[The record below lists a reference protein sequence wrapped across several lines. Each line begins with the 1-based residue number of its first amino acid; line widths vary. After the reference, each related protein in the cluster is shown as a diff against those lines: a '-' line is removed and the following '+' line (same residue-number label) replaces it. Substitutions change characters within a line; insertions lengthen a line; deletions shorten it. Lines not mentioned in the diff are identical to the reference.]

1 MTPPAPAACAPPTAP
16 PVWLLLDAGDD
27 HAIHHATHQR
37 AHPEGGRI
45 TTDPTPHTNSLAY
58 LALDLLCAM
67 GRDSFARPDA
77 ERMATDA
84 AWRAVTCWTLTTGI
98 KEAIVLR
105 AHRLTPERLGRLATW
120 RAETGI
126 RLILVAHT
134 PTEAAELRLRTRLA
148 AARLTDLRT
157 ISDTVAILDAIGPPT
172 PGRRPGPPPSDHA
185 HRLPSL
191 PRRDVAAFREECRR
205 RLNEADFA
213 HADGQYQA
221 GYSAARTWLARQPA
235 PTAPR
240 TKDAEGAVPRDKDAV
255 PEDSADWPDVE
266 GLRLF
271 LARLTV
277 SSPSPQH
284 TLARVRGAQ
293 RGFFSRHLQLDV
305 PDDLIE
311 RGGPG
316 ITTVPITPHV
326 AHVLATRLPNPLRA
340 AAAAALLF
348 TGTDQ
353 VLLSMT
359 QIASVDEHATRLA
372 IDRDSRIYIG
382 MPPGPR
388 HMYAIPHRARPLLAA
403 ALTFRRRTPRTT
415 DHFGLFAG
423 CFGTPIRFDNLIR
436 DAGLDIPA
444 VTHPHPAQD
453 WHTAARCRHLPA
465 TQTTQLQVVNTALTD
480 AIHATAR
487 CASPD
492 SPQTS
497 PPG

>member
-1 MTPPAPAACAPPTAP
+1 MTPPAPAACTPATAP
-16 PVWLLLDAGDD
+16 PVRLLLDADDD
-27 HAIHHATHQR
+27 HAIHHAAHQR
-37 AHPEGGRI
+37 AHPEGGCI

-105 AHRLTPERLGRLATW
+105 AHRLTPERLERLATW

-157 ISDTVAILDAIGPPT
+157 VSGTVAILDAVGPPA
-172 PGRRPGPPPSDHA
+172 PGRRPGPPPSDHV

-191 PRRDVAAFREECRR
+191 PRSDVAAFREECRR

-221 GYSAARTWLARQPA
+221 GYTAARTWLARQP
-235 PTAPR
+235 
-240 TKDAEGAVPRDKDAV
+240 DAESAVPRDKDTAS
-255 PEDSADWPDVE
+255 EDSGDWPDLE

-284 TLARVRGAQ
+284 TLARVHGAQ

-305 PDDLIE
+305 PDDLTE
-311 RGGPG
+311 RSGPG

-326 AHVLATRLPNPLRA
+326 AHVLATHLPNPLRA

-353 VLLSMT
+353 SLLSMT

-372 IDRDSRIYIG
+372 IDRDSRIHIG

-388 HMYAIPHRARPLLAA
+388 HMYAIPPRARP
-403 ALTFRRRTPRTT
+403 R
-415 DHFGLFAG
+415 
-423 CFGTPIRFDNLIR
+423 
-436 DAGLDIPA
+436 
-444 VTHPHPAQD
+444 
-453 WHTAARCRHLPA
+453 
-465 TQTTQLQVVNTALTD
+465 
-480 AIHATAR
+480 
-487 CASPD
+487 
-492 SPQTS
+492 
-497 PPG
+497 

>member
-1 MTPPAPAACAPPTAP
+1 MTPPAPAACPPTTVP
-16 PVWLLLDAGDD
+16 PVWLLLDPGDD
-27 HAIHHATHQR
+27 HAIHHAAHQR

-98 KEAIVLR
+98 KEAIMLR
-105 AHRLTPERLGRLATW
+105 AHRLTPERLNRLATW

-126 RLILVAHT
+126 RLILVAHP

-148 AARLTDLRT
+148 AASLTDLRT
-157 ISDTVAILDAIGPPT
+157 VSGALTILDAVSPPA
-172 PGRRPGPPPSDHA
+172 PGRRPGPPPSDHV

-191 PRRDVAAFREECRR
+191 PRVDVSAFREECRR

-213 HADGQYQA
+213 HTDSQYQA
-221 GYSAARTWLARQPA
+221 GYTAARTWLARQPA
-235 PTAPR
+235 PTAALQR
-240 TKDAEGAVPRDKDAV
+240 KCVDPRDKDTA
-255 PEDSADWPDVE
+255 PESSGDWPDTE

-293 RGFFSRHLQLDV
+293 RGFLSRHLHLDV

-316 ITTVPITPHV
+316 VTTVPVTPHV
-326 AHVLATRLPNPLRA
+326 AHTLATHLPNPLRA

-353 VLLSMT
+353 SLLAMT

-372 IDRDSRIYIG
+372 IDRDSRIHIG

-388 HMYAIPHRARPLLAA
+388 HMYAIPPRARPLFTA

-415 DHFGLFAG
+415 DNLGLFAG

-436 DAGLDIPA
+436 DAGLDIPT

-453 WHTAARCRHLPA
+453 WHTAARCRPLLA
-465 TQTTQLQVVNTALTD
+465 AALR
-480 AIHATAR
+480 A
-487 CASPD
+487 
-492 SPQTS
+492 
-497 PPG
+497 